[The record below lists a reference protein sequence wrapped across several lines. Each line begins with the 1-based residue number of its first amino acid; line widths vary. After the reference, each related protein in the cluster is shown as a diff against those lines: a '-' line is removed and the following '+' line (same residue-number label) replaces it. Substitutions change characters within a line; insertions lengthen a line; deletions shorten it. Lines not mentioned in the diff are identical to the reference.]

1 VQGVDPLGPDL
12 ARTLAPTGT
21 LRAVINLGNPVLA
34 QGTAEAPR
42 GVTVA
47 IAEHLAE
54 RLGVPLSLVTVDGAR
69 HSLAALVDG
78 EVDVAFLAREPAR
91 EAEVAFTAAYV
102 VIEGVHVVAAD
113 SPLTSA
119 EEVDRDGV
127 RVAVKEGS
135 AYDLFLTRTVQH
147 AELVR
152 GDVATDVY
160 EQQGLEVCA
169 GVRQPMETWAAETGR
184 RVLEPAFQQ
193 IQQAAALPRGT
204 DPDAVAAV
212 AAEVERLKADGSIAR
227 ALADSGVAATVAPPA

>member
-1 VQGVDPLGPDL
+1 MDSLSPDL
-12 ARTLAPTGT
+12 APALAPTGT

-34 QGTAEAPR
+34 QGTPEAPR

-54 RLGVPLSLVTVDGAR
+54 RLGVPLSLVTVEGAR

-119 EEVDRDGV
+119 DEVDREGV
-127 RVAVKEGS
+127 RIAVKEGS
-135 AYDLFLTRTVQH
+135 AYDLYLTRTVQR

-152 GDVATDVY
+152 GDVATEVY
-160 EQQGLEVCA
+160 ETQGLEVCA
-169 GVRQPMETWAAETGR
+169 GVRQPMESYATEHGL

-193 IQQAAALPRGT
+193 IQQAVALPRDA
-204 DPDAVAAV
+204 DPETVAVV

-227 ALADSGVAATVAPPA
+227 ALSESGVAATVAPPAG